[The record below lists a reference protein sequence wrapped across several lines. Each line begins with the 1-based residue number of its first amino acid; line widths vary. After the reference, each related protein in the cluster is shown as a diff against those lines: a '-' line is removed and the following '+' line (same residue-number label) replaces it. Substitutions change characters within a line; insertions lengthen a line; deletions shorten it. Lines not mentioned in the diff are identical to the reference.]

1 MAALVQ
7 CRTGARGRQAN
18 LGRSAF
24 TLIEVLVVVAI
35 IALLVAILLPSL
47 SKAREQSRRTVCA
60 AQQREFAKGTLMYLL
75 DAKDVLPGPIHGA
88 MELETAGKMASKDY
102 EEWHLPHFIR
112 KYFHDRGRQGRLT
125 DEVASCP
132 TAYML
137 TAANYQKAFAEADF
151 RRPFTYALNNWN
163 RNHSTQVEYGTN
175 PPWYFGYPDHF
186 WNNTRPPF
194 TPLASPTA
202 LTKDAAPKKISVIR
216 QPAREWA
223 FGDAFRW
230 DPGSPLELART
241 FKPGQWRKGTYQ
253 LDFVH
258 ENGLTLIPKAP
269 CHSGGIN
276 VTLFDGHVEWQRP
289 WFGTLNPQR

>member
-1 MAALVQ
+1 MAEVVRRKIGTRDALSHP
-7 CRTGARGRQAN
+7 GRF
-18 LGRSAF
+18 GF

-47 SKAREQSRRTVCA
+47 SKAREQSRRMVCA
-60 AQQREFAKGTLMYLL
+60 AQQREFAKGTLMYVLES
-75 DAKDVLPGPIHGA
+75 KDSLPGPIHGA
-88 MELETAGKMASKDY
+88 MELETAGKVASRDY
-102 EEWHLPHFIR
+102 EEWHLPFFIR
-112 KYFHDRGRQGRLT
+112 KYFHDRGRQGQLT

-137 TAANYQKAFAEADF
+137 TAASYKKAFSNTDY

-163 RNHSTQVEYGTN
+163 RHQSDQVEYGTD

-186 WNNTRPPF
+186 WNNTHPPF

-202 LTKDAAPKKISVIR
+202 LTKDAAPKRVSIIR

-230 DPGSPLELART
+230 DPRPTSIPGVRLRD
-241 FKPGQWRKGTYQ
+241 GQWRKGTYQ
-253 LDFVH
+253 FDFVH
-258 ENGLTLIPKAP
+258 ENGLTLIPRAP

-276 VTLFDGHVEWQRP
+276 VTMFDGHVEWQRP
-289 WFGTLNPQR
+289 WLGTLNPQR